1 MEFNLEF
8 LYEYGL
14 FFAKTMTF
22 VIAFAI
28 ITAIIVGASTKPKS
42 AKGELTIENLSEQ
55 LNNQKRELLTVALNK
70 EAFKAFEKSEKK
82 SSKNKSTELKKKVFV
97 LNFKGGI
104 DAKEVESLRKEVT
117 AILQIA
123 EANDKVVVKLESG
136 GGVVH
141 GYGLAASQLARLKQA
156 GLELIVSVDKIAASG
171 GYMMACVSDKFV
183 CAPFAMIGSIGVI
196 AQLPNFNKLLKK
208 NNVEFEQVTAGE
220 FKRTLTMFGENT
232 DTGREKF
239 KQELEQIHALFREHV
254 QSARPKLD
262 VEKVATG
269 ETWFGTDALKV
280 GLVDAIQTSDDLLL
294 SLNEEFELYLVT
306 YQNKKGLSDKLGI
319 GTSTVLDK
327 IADKILSKSKELY
340 H

>member
-1 MEFNLEF
+1 MEF

-14 FFAKTMTF
+14 FLAKTVTF

-28 ITAIIVGASTKPKS
+28 IMVLIVVASVKNKTT
-42 AKGELTIENLSEQ
+42 KGELTIENLSENLDLQKKQ
-55 LNNQKRELLTVALNK
+55 LLSVALDK
-70 EAFKAFEKSEKK
+70 EAFKKFEKSEKK
-82 SSKNKSTELKKKVFV
+82 KSKEKNTEEKNKVFV
-97 LNFKGGI
+97 LSFKGGI

-123 EANDKVVVKLESG
+123 ETNDKVVVKLESG

-208 NNVEFEQVTAGE
+208 NNVEFEQITAGE

-232 DTGREKF
+232 DSGREKF

-254 QSARPKLD
+254 QSARPELN
-262 VEKVATG
+262 VEQVATG
-269 ETWFGTDALKV
+269 ETWFGTDALKM

-294 SLNEEFELYLVT
+294 SLNEEFELYMVT

-319 GTSTVLDK
+319 GASTVLDK
-327 IADKILSKSKELY
+327 ISEKILSKSKELY

>member
-1 MEFNLEF
+1 MEF

-14 FFAKTMTF
+14 FLAKTVTF
-22 VIAFAI
+22 LVAFAI
-28 ITAIIVGASTKPKS
+28 LTALIVGASAKPKNG
-42 AKGELTIENLSEQ
+42 KGELTIEDLSEQ
-55 LNNQKRELLTVALNK
+55 LNNQKRELLNVALDK
-70 EAFKAFEKSEKK
+70 DAFKAFEKSEKK
-82 SSKNKSTELKKKVFV
+82 KSKDKSTEPKKKVFV

-104 DAKEVESLRKEVT
+104 DAKEVESLRNEVT
-117 AILQIA
+117 AIIQIA
-123 EANDKVVVKLESG
+123 ESNDKVVVKLESG

-156 GLELIVSVDKIAASG
+156 GLELTVTVDKIAASG

-254 QSARPKLD
+254 QSARPKLN

-269 ETWFGTDALKV
+269 ETWFGTDALKM

-294 SLNEEFELYLVT
+294 SLNEEFELYMVT

-319 GTSTVLDK
+319 GASTVLDK
-327 IADKILSKSKELY
+327 ITEKILSKSKELY

>member
-1 MEFNLEF
+1 MEF

-14 FFAKTMTF
+14 FLAKTVTF
-22 VIAFAI
+22 VIAFAAVV
-28 ITAIIVGASTKPKS
+28 AIIVGASVKPK
-42 AKGELTIENLSEQ
+42 ATKGELIIENLTENLDLQKKQ
-55 LNNQKRELLTVALNK
+55 LLSVALDK
-70 EAFKAFEKSEKK
+70 ETFKKFEKSEKK
-82 SSKNKSTELKKKVFV
+82 KSKDKNTEPKGKVYV
-97 LNFKGGI
+97 LTFKGGI
-104 DAKEVESLRKEVT
+104 DAKEVESLRNEVT

-123 EANDKVVVKLESG
+123 ETNDKVVVKLESG

-141 GYGLAASQLARLKQA
+141 GYGLAASQLARIKQA
-156 GLELIVSVDKIAASG
+156 GLELTVSVDKIAASG

-232 DTGREKF
+232 DSGREKF

-254 QSARPKLD
+254 QSARPELNI
-262 VEKVATG
+262 EKVATG
-269 ETWFGTDALKV
+269 ETWFGTDALKM

-294 SLNEEFELYLVT
+294 SLNEEFELYQVT

-319 GTSTVLDK
+319 GVSTVLDRL
-327 IADKILSKSKELY
+327 AEKILSKSKELY